1 MVMRTVT
8 SLTDSGRLSR
18 GRTVFRSKSLLQFDA
33 ELGRVNGLVQG
44 TQIEPFEVQVRWRPL
59 SPRQIDYIIGELD
72 DHPENLRL
80 LLAGSRPSTEVS
92 AVLFSVDQYIDS
104 WCTCPDHGVFCKHR
118 VCLCYALAA
127 QFSADPLAFLSW
139 RGFDPEVLL
148 DRMRRGA
155 GSQGDVG
162 SRTVTVLAVLAVM
175 PGVMSGPTVAPV
187 GALGPTVAPR
197 APRTVLYVQEL
208 QTLRILRMMSP
219 RTMRSGIRR
228 RSSGAM

>member
-1 MVMRTVT
+1 MSDRRNERRTASRLGTPQPQWGDNVISADFSRGRKGTRYSSTVPSRTPERSAELPQDSDLSKDSWSSTMVMRTVT

-104 WCTCPDHGVFCKHR
+104 WCTCPDHGVFCKI
-118 VCLCYALAA
+118 
-127 QFSADPLAFLSW
+127 
-139 RGFDPEVLL
+139 G
-148 DRMRRGA
+148 
-155 GSQGDVG
+155 
-162 SRTVTVLAVLAVM
+162 
-175 PGVMSGPTVAPV
+175 
-187 GALGPTVAPR
+187 R
-197 APRTVLYVQEL
+197 AHV
-208 QTLRILRMMSP
+208 
-219 RTMRSGIRR
+219 
-228 RSSGAM
+228 